1 MPRDRQPLAGRRRA
15 ESRRSGGP
23 LHSPLPGRVGPHP
36 EPCRFARFCATLFV
50 LRDGKTLS
58 GLVLSETSGKIELL
72 MPDATRKTIPASDV
86 EERKL
91 QNVSPMPAGLVKTPQ
106 ELSDLLAYLLVATK

>member
-1 MPRDRQPLAGRRRA
+1 M
-15 ESRRSGGP
+15 
-23 LHSPLPGRVGPHP
+23 
-36 EPCRFARFCATLFV
+36 

-72 MPDATRKTIPASDV
+72 MPDAARKTVPVADV

-91 QNVSPMPAGLVKTPQ
+91 QDISPMPAGLVKTPQ
-106 ELSDLLAYLLVATK
+106 ELSDLLAYLLAATR